1 MSDDIFNTII
11 RMQADIEHFRSKLGK
26 INGASEV
33 GDKLLELVQAKT
45 TAAPAPAPAPE
56 PEAEPESENTDQGN
70 DAEAAET

>member
-1 MSDDIFNTII
+1 MSDDVFNTII

-45 TAAPAPAPAPE
+45 TAAPAPE